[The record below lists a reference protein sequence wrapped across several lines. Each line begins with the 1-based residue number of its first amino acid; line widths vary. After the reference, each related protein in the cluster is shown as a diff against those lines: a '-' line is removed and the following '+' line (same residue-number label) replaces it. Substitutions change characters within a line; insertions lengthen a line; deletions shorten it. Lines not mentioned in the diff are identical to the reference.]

1 MVSGKLCDESAEAIV
16 STAASCSASESP
28 VVFAALFI
36 TKCQADNHVLIA
48 DAGAVSPF
56 VQLLRNRSVGPEIA
70 ALLAAALSRL
80 ACNGGN
86 SVMIA
91 EAGGVPP
98 LVKLLRGGNA
108 DTKLGAAAALWKL
121 AEKNDAN
128 RVLIAKAGGVPK
140 LVRLLRD
147 GSAGAK
153 LCSVAVLVLLACNAD
168 TGAMIVEAGGIPP
181 LVKLLRD
188 GSAPGFR
195 AAVDAATAAE
205 RAARAAL
212 AGGDLDAAAAATE
225 ALTARV
231 SELKDAARR
240 PAVEAKLG
248 AAAALLKLAEN
259 NAANAVAIAEAGG
272 VPPLV
277 QLLRDGSAD
286 EKHAAA
292 CVLSHLACNADVA
305 VAIALTI
312 GFDAVVELARCG
324 RVYFESELVVHT
336 EMRAAKREAARVL
349 LRECAA
355 RDHPRRTVAA
365 TAAFLEELTE
375 RVRVRAVRV

>member
-1 MVSGKLCDESAEAIV
+1 
-16 STAASCSASESP
+16 
-28 VVFAALFI
+28 
-36 TKCQADNHVLIA
+36 
-48 DAGAVSPF
+48 
-56 VQLLRNRSVGPEIA
+56 
-70 ALLAAALSRL
+70 
-80 ACNGGN
+80 
-86 SVMIA
+86 MIA

-181 LVKLLRD
+181 LVKLLRA
-188 GSAPGFR
+188 GARRLPGR
-195 AAVDAATAAE
+195 GRRGDRRGAG
-205 RAARAAL
+205 ARAAL

-231 SELKDAARR
+231 SELKDAAA

-248 AAAALLKLAEN
+248 
-259 NAANAVAIAEAGG
+259 
-272 VPPLV
+272 
-277 QLLRDGSAD
+277 
-286 EKHAAA
+286 
-292 CVLSHLACNADVA
+292 
-305 VAIALTI
+305 
-312 GFDAVVELARCG
+312 
-324 RVYFESELVVHT
+324 
-336 EMRAAKREAARVL
+336 
-349 LRECAA
+349 
-355 RDHPRRTVAA
+355 PRR
-365 TAAFLEELTE
+365 
-375 RVRVRAVRV
+375 RC